1 MRKISIRTLLA
12 LSTGGLVLVA
22 TMTVLLI
29 ALQASSTNTF
39 ELLNQRITLV
49 LDGIETEV
57 RDKLDGASMVVDGLA
72 LQGGEVNLT
81 TDSDSWADTMKVVL
95 ATAPEVEVLIYW
107 DRSMVRRGV
116 ARAAEGR
123 IVTIPLQV
131 ESDVRMRNE
140 LAKLHPG
147 ELPTWGDPVNE
158 NGVTYM
164 NVVTRLANTRSDIE
178 FVGAAVSLEQ
188 FSRFVAETGQRYGAT
203 AFILYGEDHLLAH
216 PGIVGDGERGRL
228 GRGVIPRS
236 EANDPVIA
244 NLDAGRESGRLADS
258 ARAQGVE
265 VLRVTAGGV
274 DYIVM
279 YRWLYGYGP
288 QPIAV
293 GAYYPS
299 LQFGD
304 TVQRLMMSGIAG
316 LVVVVL
322 SVIAAMVVGG
332 FIARPVR
339 RLAETAAAVAR
350 LDLAGVEP
358 AQSSPISE
366 VHEQAHAFNMMLDGL
381 RVFETYVPRQL
392 VQRLIAI
399 GNHREMASQSREL
412 TVMFTDIARFTE
424 IADRMGAEETAEFL
438 NRHFGILAECIAYE
452 GGTIDKYIG
461 DAVMAFWGAPDRM
474 DDHAARAVAA
484 ARAIAAAITADNRRR
499 AHKGLKPVRVRIGLH
514 SGPAVVGNIGAPGR
528 VNYTIVGP
536 TVNVA
541 QRLESLGHKL
551 DAGEDVTI
559 LMSAETA
566 RLASVEEGAE
576 QIGAFHLAGVPIEVG
591 VVRLRCGPVEAP
603 PEPVFVPA
611 VTARA

>member
-22 TMTVLLI
+22 TMTVLFI
-29 ALQASSTNTF
+29 ALQASTTNTF
-39 ELLNQRITLV
+39 ELLNQRITLI
-49 LDGIETEV
+49 LDGIEAEV
-57 RDKLDGASMVVDGLA
+57 RDKLDGASAVVDGLA
-72 LQGGEVNLT
+72 LQGDGVDLT
-81 TDSDSWADTMKVVL
+81 TDAGQWADTMKVVL
-95 ATAPEVEVLIYW
+95 ATAPEVEVLVYW
-107 DRSMVRRGV
+107 DRNMVRRGV
-116 ARAAEGR
+116 ARAAEGQ
-123 IVTIPLQV
+123 IVNISNEV
-131 ESDVRMRNE
+131 ESNPRMRNE
-140 LAKLHPG
+140 LAKLHAG
-147 ELPTWGDPVNE
+147 ELPTWGDPVHE
-158 NGVTYM
+158 SGVTYM
-164 NVVTRLANTRSDIE
+164 NVVTRLASSRSDIE

-188 FSRFVAETGQRYGAT
+188 FSRFVAEIGGRYGAT
-203 AFILYGEDHLLAH
+203 AFMLYGEEHLLAH
-216 PGIVGDGERGRL
+216 PGIVAEGDRGGMR
-228 GRGVIPRS
+228 RGVIPRA

-244 NLDAGRESGRLADS
+244 NLDKGRESGRLADT
-258 ARAQGVE
+258 AKADGVE
-265 VLRVTAGGV
+265 VLRVEAGGV

-288 QPIAV
+288 QPMAV

-339 RLAETAAAVAR
+339 RLAGTAAAVAR

-358 AQSSPISE
+358 AQSSPIAE
-366 VHEQAHAFNMMLDGL
+366 VHDQAHAFNMMLDGL
-381 RVFETYVPRQL
+381 RVFETYVPKQL

-438 NRHFGILAECIAYE
+438 NRHFGILAECIVQE

-461 DAVMAFWGAPDRM
+461 DAVMVFWGAPDRM
-474 DDHAARAVAA
+474 EDHAARAVAA
-484 ARAIAAAITADNRRR
+484 ARAIADAISADNRRR

-566 RLASVEEGAE
+566 RLADVGEGAE
-576 QIGAFHLAGVPIEVG
+576 PMGAFHLAGVPIEVD
-591 VVRLRCGPVEAP
+591 VLRLRSGPMETRSE
-603 PEPVFVPA
+603 PELISV
-611 VTARA
+611 RA

>member
-22 TMTVLLI
+22 TMTVLVI

-39 ELLNQRITLV
+39 ELLNQRVTLV

-57 RDKLDGASMVVDGLA
+57 RNKLDGASAVVDGLA
-72 LQGGEVNLT
+72 LQAAEVDLA
-81 TDSDSWADTMKVVL
+81 TDAGQWTDTMKVVL
-95 ATAPEVEVLIYW
+95 ATSPEIEVLLYW
-107 DRSMVRRGV
+107 DRNLVRHGV
-116 ARAAEGR
+116 ARAAAGR
-123 IVTIPLQV
+123 IVTIPVLI
-131 ESDVRMRNE
+131 ESDSRLRND
-140 LAKLHPG
+140 LAALEPG
-147 ELPTWGDPVNE
+147 EPPTWGDPVNE
-158 NGVTYM
+158 NGITYV
-164 NVVTRLANTRSDIE
+164 NVVTRLATPRSDIA
-178 FVGAAVSLEQ
+178 FIGAAVSLEH
-188 FSRFVAETGQRYGAT
+188 FSRFVAEIGERYGAT
-203 AFILYGEDHLLAH
+203 AFMLYGEQHLLAH
-216 PGIVGDGERGRL
+216 PGIVSEGDRGRL
-228 GRGVIPRS
+228 RRGIIPRS

-244 NLDAGRESGRLADS
+244 NLDNGTESGRLAVT
-258 ARAQGVE
+258 AREQGVQ
-265 VLRVTAGGV
+265 VRRVEAAGAEYV
-274 DYIVM
+274 VM
-279 YRWLYGYGP
+279 YRWLFGYGP

-299 LQFGD
+299 REFAD
-304 TVQRLMMSGIAG
+304 TVQRLLMSGIAG

-322 SVIAAMVVGG
+322 SVIAAIVIGG
-332 FIARPVR
+332 FIARPIR
-339 RLAETAAAVAR
+339 RLAGTAAAVAR
-350 LDLAGVEP
+350 LDLASVEP
-358 AQSSPISE
+358 AQSSPIAE
-366 VHEQAHAFNMMLDGL
+366 VHDQAHAFNMMLDGL

-399 GNHREMASQSREL
+399 GNHRQMASQSREL

-424 IADRMGAEETAEFL
+424 IAERMGAEETAEFL
-438 NRHFGILAECIAYE
+438 NRHFGILADCITRE

-541 QRLESLGHKL
+541 QRLESLGHML

-559 LMSAETA
+559 LMSAQTA
-566 RLASVEEGAE
+566 ELAAVGDAGEAM
-576 QIGAFHLAGVPIEVG
+576 GAFRLAGVPHEVE
-591 VVRLRCGPVEAP
+591 VVRLRSADAP
-603 PEPVFVPA
+603 HPQSTGTVLVPA
-611 VTARA
+611 RI

>member
-22 TMTVLLI
+22 TMTVLFI
-29 ALQASSTNTF
+29 ALQASTTNTF
-39 ELLNQRITLV
+39 ELLNQRITLI
-49 LDGIETEV
+49 LDGIEAEV
-57 RDKLDGASMVVDGLA
+57 RDKLDGASAVVDGLA
-72 LQGGEVNLT
+72 LQGDEVNLT
-81 TDSDSWADTMKVVL
+81 TDADTWADTTKVVL

-107 DRSMVRRGV
+107 DRNMVRRGV

-123 IVTIPLQV
+123 IVSIPLQV

-140 LAKLHPG
+140 LAKLQPG

-164 NVVTRLANTRSDIE
+164 NVVTRLASSRSDIE

-188 FSRFVAETGQRYGAT
+188 FSRFVAEIGGRYGAT
-203 AFILYGEDHLLAH
+203 AFMLYGEEHLLAH
-216 PGIVGDGERGRL
+216 PGIVAEGDRGRMR
-228 GRGVIPRS
+228 RGVIPRA

-244 NLDAGRESGRLADS
+244 NLDKGRESGRLADT
-258 ARAQGVE
+258 AKADGVE
-265 VLRVTAGGV
+265 VLRVEAGGV

-288 QPIAV
+288 QPMAV

-332 FIARPVR
+332 YIARPVR
-339 RLAETAAAVAR
+339 RLAGTAAAVAR

-358 AQSSPISE
+358 ARSSPIAE
-366 VHEQAHAFNMMLDGL
+366 VHDQAHAFNMMLDGL
-381 RVFETYVPRQL
+381 RVFETYVPKQL

-424 IADRMGAEETAEFL
+424 IADRMGAEETAAFL
-438 NRHFGILAECIAYE
+438 NRHFGILADCIVQE

-474 DDHAARAVAA
+474 ENHAARAVAA
-484 ARAIAAAITADNRRR
+484 ARAIADAISADNRRR

-566 RLASVEEGAE
+566 RLADVGEGAE
-576 QIGAFHLAGVPIEVG
+576 PMGAFHLAGVPTEVD
-591 VVRLRCGPVEAP
+591 VLRLRSGPMETRSE
-603 PEPVFVPA
+603 PELISV
-611 VTARA
+611 RA